1 MLTTNEIRKRF
12 LDYFE
17 KRTHKVVSS
26 MSLIPQD
33 PTLLFT
39 SAGMV
44 QFKNMFLGK
53 GKLAFRR
60 AASSQI
66 CFRTTDIEEVGNTAR
81 HLTFF
86 EMLGN
91 FSFGDYFKK
100 EAIEWAWDFLIKEMG
115 LPQEKLYASVYT
127 EDEEA
132 YELWKRYLPEERVV
146 KLGKEDN
153 FWEMGPTGPCGPCS
167 EVLMDMGEDMGCGKP
182 DCAPGCDCDRWLEV
196 WNLVFTQFDKDEQG
210 NLNPLPQKN
219 IDTGMGLERLAEVV
233 NGKNNCFDIDLLRPI
248 IDHTCEL
255 TGLEYGKDEKVD
267 VSLRI
272 IADHVRAITF
282 LISEGVLPSNEGR
295 GYVLRRILRRMVRQE
310 RLLGVKQSLLYK
322 LTGKVVE
329 IMGDTYSNLRSRREH
344 IATVT
349 KMEEEK
355 FQETLDAGMRIL
367 DGLIKDLTSRGKKR
381 VIPGEEVFRLYD
393 TYGFPLDLTK
403 EIAQERDFSL
413 DFPGFERE
421 MEAQKKRA
429 REAWKGSGEV
439 DMGFYEELKKELG
452 ETLFRGYDFS
462 ELTSQIRAI
471 LKRDKSTNKVTKTEE
486 AKEGEEVEIIL
497 TETPFYGEAGGQVG
511 DAGKILKPSGKLKDI
526 KITEIR
532 EEDMEAKVEVFD
544 AKRPVEGLVIH
555 NCKVVTDNLKTG
567 DVVVAYVDVSR
578 RQDIARHHT
587 ATHLL
592 QSALRQVLGKHVGQ
606 SGSLVAPD
614 RLRFDYT
621 HSKPLTKREIDR
633 IEEIVNSAIL
643 KNFPVLT
650 SETTLSQAKDMGALA
665 FFGEKYGEK
674 VRTVMVTSESLSAP
688 QYAYSFELCGGIHC
702 RSTGEIGLFKIISET
717 GIAAGVRRIEARA
730 GKRAYQYMK
739 EVLERK
745 IEEITEVL
753 KVPVNE
759 IVSRLEKMVKEN
771 RALAKEI
778 ESLRGQT
785 VSSSVEKLV
794 KKAKTVGK
802 IKLVSAKVE
811 ATNRTILR
819 SFGDQLRDKL
829 KSGIIILGAVIEG
842 KVALLSVVTQDLV
855 KKGYH
860 AGKIIGEVAKLVNGS
875 GGGRPDMAQAG
886 GKSVNKLDSALAKA
900 EKLIPKIK
908 K

>member
-1 MLTTNEIRKRF
+1 MMTSDEIRKRF
-12 LDYFE
+12 LEYFG
-17 KRTHKVVSS
+17 KRGHKVVPS
-26 MSLIPQD
+26 MSLVPQD

-44 QFKNMFLGK
+44 QFKNMFLAK
-53 GKLAFRR
+53 GKLPYRR

-66 CFRTTDIEEVGNTAR
+66 CFRTTDIEKVGNTAR

-100 EAIEWAWDFLIKEMG
+100 EAIDWAWDFLTKEMG
-115 LPQEKLYASVYT
+115 LPQEKLFASVYE

-132 YELWKRYLPEERVV
+132 YGLWRKCLPEERVV

-167 EVLMDMGEDMGCGKP
+167 EVLMDMGEDVGCCRP
-182 DCAPGCDCDRWLEV
+182 ECAPGCDCDRWLEV
-196 WNLVFTQFDKDEQG
+196 WNLVFTQFDKDENG

-233 NGKNNCFDIDLLRPI
+233 NGKKTCFDIDLLRPI
-248 IDHTCEL
+248 IDYTCEL
-255 TGLEYGKDEKVD
+255 TGLQYGNDEKVD

-272 IADHVRAITF
+272 IADHARAISF

-310 RLLGVKQSLLYK
+310 RLLDIKKTLLYK

-329 IMGDTYSNLRSRREH
+329 IMGESYPLVRSRREH
-344 IATVT
+344 IASVT

-355 FQETLDAGMRIL
+355 FQETLDSGMRIL
-367 DGLIKDLTSRGKKR
+367 DGLIKDLVSQGKER
-381 VIPGEEVFRLYD
+381 IVPGEEVFRLYD

-413 DFPGFERE
+413 DFVGFERE
-421 MEAQKKRA
+421 MEAQKRRA

-439 DMGFYEELKKELG
+439 DMGFYEELRKDLG
-452 ETLFRGYDFS
+452 DTIFRGYDFG
-462 ELTSQIRAI
+462 ELTSHIRAI
-471 LKRDKSTNKVTKTEE
+471 LQLEKGTNRLMRAEE
-486 AKEGEEVEIIL
+486 AKEGEEVEL
-497 TETPFYGEAGGQVG
+497 VLAETPFYGEAGGQVG
-511 DAGKILKPSGKLKDI
+511 DTGKILKPSVKLK
-526 KITEIR
+526 EIR
-532 EEDMEAKVEVFD
+532 LGELKEEEIEAKLEVLD
-544 AKRPVEGLVIH
+544 TKRPIEGLIVH
-555 NCKVVTDNLKTG
+555 QCKIEKGSVRVS
-567 DVVVAYVDVSR
+567 DVVVASVDISR
-578 RQDIARHHT
+578 REEIARHHT

-592 QSALRQVLGKHVGQ
+592 QAALRQVLGKHVEQ
-606 SGSLVAPD
+606 SGSLVVPD

-633 IEEIVNSAIL
+633 VEEIVNEAIL
-643 KNFPVLT
+643 KNLSVET
-650 SETTLSQAKDMGALA
+650 SETTLTQAKEMGALA

-674 VRTVMVTSESLSAP
+674 VRTVMVTPGSLSAP
-688 QYAYSFELCGGIHC
+688 GEAFSFELCGGIHC
-702 RSTGEIGLFKIISET
+702 HSTGEIGLFKIISET
-717 GIAAGVRRIEARA
+717 GIAAGVRRIEALA
-730 GKRAYQYMK
+730 GRKAYQYTK
-739 EVLERK
+739 VLEGNLEK
-745 IEEITEVL
+745 ISELL
-753 KVPVNE
+753 KVAQDE
-759 IVSRLEKMVKEN
+759 IIGRIEKMVKE
-771 RALAKEI
+771 RTDLIKET
-778 ESLRGQT
+778 ESLIRKKIASDVGEL
-785 VSSSVEKLV
+785 VEKV
-794 KKAKTVGK
+794 TKVGG
-802 IKLVSAKVE
+802 IRLVSARVE
-811 ATNRTILR
+811 AKDAGVLR

-829 KSGIIILGAVIEG
+829 KSGIIVLGAIIEDR
-842 KVALLSVVTQDLV
+842 VALLSVVTEDLV

-860 AGKIIGEVAKLVNGS
+860 AGKIIEEVARLVDGS

-900 EKLIPKIK
+900 EQIITKLK

>member
-1 MLTTNEIRKRF
+1 MLTSDEIRKRF

-17 KRTHKVVSS
+17 KRAHKVVSS

-44 QFKNMFLGK
+44 QFKNMFQGK
-53 GKLAFRR
+53 SKLAFRR

-66 CFRTTDIEEVGNTAR
+66 CFRTTDIEKVGSTAR

-100 EAIEWAWDFLIKEMG
+100 EAIEWAWDFLTKEMG

-127 EDEEA
+127 EDGEA

-182 DCAPGCDCDRWLEV
+182 ECAPGCDCDRWLEV

-248 IDHTCEL
+248 VEHTCEL

-295 GYVLRRILRRMVRQE
+295 GYVLRRVLRRMVRQE
-310 RLLGVKQSLLYK
+310 RLLGVNQTLLYK

-329 IMGDTYSNLRSRREH
+329 IMGDAYPNLRSRREH

-367 DGLIKDLTSRGKKR
+367 DGLIKDLTSRGKER

-403 EIAQERDFSL
+403 EIAQERNFSL

-452 ETLFRGYDFS
+452 ETIFRGYDFS

-471 LKRDKSTNKVTKTEE
+471 LRRDKSTNKVTRTEE
-486 AKEGEEVEIIL
+486 AKEGEKVEIIL

-526 KITEIR
+526 KITEIK
-532 EEDMEAKVEVFD
+532 EEDIEARVEVFD

-555 NCKVVTDNLKTG
+555 NCRVGTGSLKTG
-567 DVVVAYVDVSR
+567 DVVVAYVDVSGR
-578 RQDIARHHT
+578 KDIARHHT

-643 KNFPVLT
+643 RNFPVLT
-650 SETTLSQAKDMGALA
+650 SETTLTQAKEMGALA

-688 QYAYSFELCGGIHC
+688 QHAYSFELCGGIHC
-702 RSTGEIGLFKIISET
+702 RSTGEIGLFRIISET
-717 GIAAGVRRIEARA
+717 GIAAGVRRIEALA
-730 GKRAYQYMK
+730 GKRAYEYTK
-739 EVLERK
+739 GEER
-745 IEEITEVL
+745 IIAGMAEVL
-753 KVPVNE
+753 KVPQDE
-759 IVSRLEKMVKEN
+759 LVSRLEKMVKEN

-860 AGKIIGEVAKLVNGS
+860 AGKIIGEVAKLVDGS

-886 GKSVNKLDSALAKA
+886 GKSVNKLDSALAKS
-900 EKLIPKIK
+900 EKLIKGLK
-908 K
+908 TK

>member
-1 MLTTNEIRKRF
+1 MLTSNEIRKKF

-17 KRTHKVVSS
+17 KRGHKVVPT

-44 QFKNMFLGK
+44 QFKTMFLGK

-66 CFRTTDIEEVGNTAR
+66 CFRTTDIEKVGNTAR

-100 EAIEWAWDFLIKEMG
+100 EAIEWAWDFLTREMG
-115 LPQEKLYASVYT
+115 LPQERLYASVYR

-132 YELWKRYLPEERVV
+132 YNLWRIFLPEERIP

-153 FWEMGPTGPCGPCS
+153 FWEMGTTGPCGPCS
-167 EVLMDMGEDMGCGKP
+167 EVLMDMGEEVGCGRP

-196 WNLVFTQFDKDEQG
+196 WNLVFTQFDKDEKG

-233 NGKNNCFDIDLLRPI
+233 NGKKNCFDIDLLRPI
-248 IDHTCEL
+248 IDYTCEL

-282 LISEGVLPSNEGR
+282 LISDAVLPSNEGR

-310 RLLGVKQSLLYK
+310 RLLGIKRSLIYK

-329 IMGDTYSNLRSRREH
+329 IMGESYPSLRSRREH
-344 IATVT
+344 IANVT

-367 DGLIKDLTSRGKKR
+367 DGLITNLSSQEKDR

-403 EIAQERDFSL
+403 EIAQERDFSI
-413 DFPGFERE
+413 DFVGFERE
-421 MEAQKKRA
+421 MEAQKIRA

-439 DMGFYEELKKELG
+439 DMGFYEEIKKELG

-462 ELTSQIRAI
+462 ELTSHIKAI
-471 LKRDKSTNKVTKTEE
+471 LKRDKSTNKVMRTKE
-486 AKEGEEVEIIL
+486 AREGEEVEIIL
-497 TETPFYGEAGGQVG
+497 AETPFYGEAGGQVG
-511 DAGKILKPSGKLKDI
+511 DAGKILKPSVKLKDI
-526 KITEIR
+526 KLGDLKEEEI
-532 EEDMEAKVEVFD
+532 EGKVEVFD
-544 AKRPVEGLVIH
+544 TKRPVEGLIVH
-555 NCKVVTDNLKTG
+555 HCKMERGSLKPS
-567 DVVVAYVDVSR
+567 DVVIASIDVSR
-578 RQDIARHHT
+578 REEIARHHT

-592 QSALRQVLGKHVGQ
+592 QAALRQVLGKHVEQ
-606 SGSLVAPD
+606 SGSLVSPD

-621 HSKPLTKREIDR
+621 HPKPLTKREIDR

-643 KNFPVLT
+643 KDFSVQA
-650 SETTLSQAKDMGALA
+650 SETTLNQAKEMGALA
-665 FFGEKYGEK
+665 FFGEKYSEK
-674 VRTVMVTSESLSAP
+674 VRTVMVTPESVSAP
-688 QYAYSFELCGGIHC
+688 HYAFSFELCGGIHC
-702 RSTGEIGLFKIISET
+702 HSTGEIGLFRIISET
-717 GIAAGVRRIEARA
+717 GIAAGVRRIEALA
-730 GKRAYQYMK
+730 GRKAYEHVK
-739 EVLERK
+739 GEETI
-745 IEEITEVL
+745 IEEMAEVL
-753 KVPVNE
+753 KVPRSE
-759 IVSRLEKMVKEN
+759 LVSRLQKMVKEN
-771 RALAKEI
+771 REMAKEI
-778 ESLRGQT
+778 ECLRSRT
-785 VSSSVEKLV
+785 VTSAVEKLAG
-794 KKAKTVGK
+794 KAKKVGK

-811 ATNRTILR
+811 ASNTSILR
-819 SFGDQLRDKL
+819 SYGDQLRERL
-829 KSGIIILGAVIEG
+829 KSGIVILGAIIEG

-860 AGKIIGEVAKLVNGS
+860 AGKIIAEVAKLVNGS

-886 GKSVNKLDSALAKA
+886 GKSVDKLDSALAKA
-900 EKLIPKIK
+900 EKLIKNL
-908 K
+908 

>member
-1 MLTTNEIRKRF
+1 MLTSDEIRKRF

-17 KRTHKVVSS
+17 KRAHKVVSS

-44 QFKNMFLGK
+44 QFKNMFQGK
-53 GKLAFRR
+53 SKLAFRR

-66 CFRTTDIEEVGNTAR
+66 CFRTTDIEKVGSTAR

-132 YELWKRYLPEERVV
+132 YELWKRYLPEKRVV

-167 EVLMDMGEDMGCGKP
+167 EVLMDMGEEVGCGKP

-255 TGLEYGKDEKVD
+255 TGLEYGNDEKID

-329 IMGDTYSNLRSRREH
+329 IMGDTYPNLRSRREH

-413 DFPGFERE
+413 
-421 MEAQKKRA
+421 
-429 REAWKGSGEV
+429 
-439 DMGFYEELKKELG
+439 
-452 ETLFRGYDFS
+452 
-462 ELTSQIRAI
+462 
-471 LKRDKSTNKVTKTEE
+471 
-486 AKEGEEVEIIL
+486 
-497 TETPFYGEAGGQVG
+497 
-511 DAGKILKPSGKLKDI
+511 
-526 KITEIR
+526 
-532 EEDMEAKVEVFD
+532 
-544 AKRPVEGLVIH
+544 
-555 NCKVVTDNLKTG
+555 
-567 DVVVAYVDVSR
+567 
-578 RQDIARHHT
+578 
-587 ATHLL
+587 
-592 QSALRQVLGKHVGQ
+592 
-606 SGSLVAPD
+606 
-614 RLRFDYT
+614 
-621 HSKPLTKREIDR
+621 
-633 IEEIVNSAIL
+633 
-643 KNFPVLT
+643 
-650 SETTLSQAKDMGALA
+650 
-665 FFGEKYGEK
+665 
-674 VRTVMVTSESLSAP
+674 
-688 QYAYSFELCGGIHC
+688 
-702 RSTGEIGLFKIISET
+702 
-717 GIAAGVRRIEARA
+717 
-730 GKRAYQYMK
+730 
-739 EVLERK
+739 
-745 IEEITEVL
+745 
-753 KVPVNE
+753 
-759 IVSRLEKMVKEN
+759 
-771 RALAKEI
+771 
-778 ESLRGQT
+778 
-785 VSSSVEKLV
+785 
-794 KKAKTVGK
+794 
-802 IKLVSAKVE
+802 
-811 ATNRTILR
+811 
-819 SFGDQLRDKL
+819 
-829 KSGIIILGAVIEG
+829 
-842 KVALLSVVTQDLV
+842 
-855 KKGYH
+855 
-860 AGKIIGEVAKLVNGS
+860 
-875 GGGRPDMAQAG
+875 
-886 GKSVNKLDSALAKA
+886 
-900 EKLIPKIK
+900 
-908 K
+908 